1 MVAVKEGT
9 NLDNFNAFEGE
20 QKEVDQQVYC
30 ESTNMNED
38 KQNSGLVTS
47 NENNEEVE
55 EKDGEDPNWEE
66 IVQHEPAKSDV
77 PIFLEARYR
86 REAAEQRFA
95 EALDEAHASLKHC
108 SDTILKIAADI
119 FNSQKDKMV
128 AMEHQIKQDFVD
140 NEHARS
146 EMQKKLEQS
155 AFAAQE
161 EFSKLMM
168 RVTQLGSAL
177 DSKIMKK

>member
-1 MVAVKEGT
+1 MDK
-9 NLDNFNAFEGE
+9 FNAFEGE
-20 QKEVDQQVYC
+20 QKEVDQVYC

-38 KQNSGLVTS
+38 KQNSGDKVLAS
-47 NENNEEVE
+47 NENKEEVE
-55 EKDGEDPNWEE
+55 EEDGEDPNWEE
-66 IVQHEPAKSDV
+66 IVQYEPAKSDV
-77 PIFLEARYR
+77 PIFLEARFR

-155 AFAAQE
+155 AFVAQE
-161 EFSKLMM
+161 KFSKLMM
-168 RVTQLGSAL
+168 MVTHLGSAL
-177 DSKIMKK
+177 DSKTMKK